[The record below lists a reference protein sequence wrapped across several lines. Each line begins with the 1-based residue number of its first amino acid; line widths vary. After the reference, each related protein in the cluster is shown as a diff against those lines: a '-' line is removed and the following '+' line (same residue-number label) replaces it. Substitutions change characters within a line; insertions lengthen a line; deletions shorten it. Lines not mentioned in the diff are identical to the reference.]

1 MISADEA
8 LRIVLDNAAALGVER
23 VNLLSALGRVLAED
37 VASPRDIPG
46 FDNSA
51 MDGYAVRSADV
62 AAASESNPVRLNVIE
77 TVGAG
82 RMPTHRLERGQA
94 ARTMTGAP
102 IAEGADA
109 IIQVEKTRGDGTTV
123 EILAAVEPQNFIRP
137 RGEDLHAGETVL
149 AAGRTLSPADIG
161 TLASLSKSMVEV
173 YRRPRV
179 AIVATGDEL
188 IDIDQVPTG
197 AQVVNSSGY
206 ALAAAIREAGG
217 EPTILKI
224 ARDIPRDIRA
234 RLEEALTFDAMLSTG
249 GVSVGEFDHVKGALD
264 ELGLKQLFH
273 GVAQRPGRPLKF
285 GTVGSRLVFGLPGNP
300 VSTMVCFYL
309 YARPA
314 LRRMGG
320 GSRTLSL
327 PRVVARCGSD
337 IRTAPNLTEFVRV
350 RLKRGEGELIAE
362 PTGAQ
367 GSGIMSSLSRA
378 DGLLVGPASAATLK
392 AGTQAVVLL
401 LGGTETVAFDDA
413 VGFEEPRRHMY

>member
-8 LRIVLDNAAALGVER
+8 LRIVLDEATPFGVER
-23 VNLLSALGRVLAED
+23 VPLLSALGRVLAED
-37 VASPRDIPG
+37 VTSPRDIPG

-62 AAASESNPVRLNVIE
+62 AGASETNPIRLIVVE

-82 RMPTHRLERGQA
+82 RMPACHLERGQA
-94 ARTMTGAP
+94 VRTMTGAP
-102 IAEGADA
+102 IADAADA
-109 IIQVEKTRGDGTTV
+109 IIPVEKTRGDGSTV
-123 EILAAVEPQNFIRP
+123 EILASVEPRNFIRP
-137 RGEDLHAGETVL
+137 RGEDLRAGETVL
-149 AAGRTLSPADIG
+149 AAGKMLSPADLG

-188 IDIDQVPTG
+188 VDIDEVPSG

-217 EPTILKI
+217 DATILRI
-224 ARDIPRDIRA
+224 ARDTRGEIRA

-249 GVSVGEFDHVKGALD
+249 GVSVGEFDHVKSALD
-264 ELGLKQLFH
+264 DLGLKQLFH

-285 GTVGSRLVFGLPGNP
+285 GTVGDRIVFGLPGNP

-320 GSRTLSL
+320 FRKLSL
-327 PRVVARCGSD
+327 PRVFARCASD

-350 RLKRGEGELIAE
+350 RLAPGQSELMAE

-367 GSGIMSSLSRA
+367 GSGILSSLSRA
-378 DGLLVGPASAATLK
+378 DGLLIGPAWATILK

-401 LGGTETVAFDDA
+401 LGGTETVALDDA
-413 VGFEEPRRHMY
+413 VGFEEPRRHTN

>member
-8 LRIVLDNAAALGVER
+8 LQIVLENAALLGVER
-23 VNLLSALGRVLAED
+23 VSLLSACGRVLAED

-62 AAASESNPVRLNVIE
+62 GAASESNPVQLTVIE

-82 RMPTHRLERGQA
+82 RMPTHRLQPGQA
-94 ARTMTGAP
+94 VRTMTGAP

-109 IIQVEKTRGDGTTV
+109 IIQVEKTRSAGSTV
-123 EILAAVEPQNFIRP
+123 EILASAEARNFIRP
-137 RGEDLHAGETVL
+137 RGEDLHVGQTVL
-149 AAGRTLSPADIG
+149 AAGKTLSPADLG

-188 IDIDQVPTG
+188 VDIDEVPSG

-206 ALAAAIREAGG
+206 ALAAAVREAGG
-217 EPTILKI
+217 DPTILKI
-224 ARDIPRDIRA
+224 ARDTPGEIRA

-249 GVSVGEFDHVKGALD
+249 GVSVGDFDHVKSALD
-264 ELGLKQLFH
+264 DLGLKQIFH

-285 GTVGSRLVFGLPGNP
+285 GTVGYRLVFGLPGNP

-309 YARPA
+309 YAWPA

-320 GSRTLSL
+320 FEKLSL
-327 PRVVARCGSD
+327 PRVIARCASD
-337 IRTAPNLTEFVRV
+337 IRTALNLTEFVRV
-350 RLKRGEGELIAE
+350 RLQRGEGELMAE

-367 GSGIMSSLSRA
+367 GSGILSSLSRA
-378 DGLLVGPASAATLK
+378 DGLLVGPASTTILK

-401 LGGTETVAFDDA
+401 LGGTETVALDDA
-413 VGFEEPRRHMY
+413 VGFEAPRRHMN